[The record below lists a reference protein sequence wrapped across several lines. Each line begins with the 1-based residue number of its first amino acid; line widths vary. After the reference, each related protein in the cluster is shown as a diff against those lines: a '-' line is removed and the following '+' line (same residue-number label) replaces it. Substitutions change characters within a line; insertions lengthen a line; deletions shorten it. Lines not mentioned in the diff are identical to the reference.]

1 MRCRPYALPVV
12 GGGSGSI
19 GDGAPR
25 PSTLVDWVGLVRDLA
40 ERLTTVSDAHEVA
53 QTVSAGIQHGLGASA
68 VVVGVLRADGQ
79 GVTTLVAEGV
89 RDVTTEWLTAPL
101 PTEESVAAIAALAA
115 DGPFVWSTRAA
126 RDRDVPMYAGRPSS
140 AEAWA
145 VLPLLIAGRPIGTIS
160 IGWPTPR
167 DFDTAEVAILEVIA
181 HQCALALDRARLDAV
196 RRAERDTL
204 ELLNEGTQLMV
215 SALEPER
222 LLEELVH
229 LAVPRLAPWCAVC
242 EADGD
247 DLRRA
252 AIEIQG
258 HRALA
263 RTLKGRVVASIR
275 GPHPAAVAFRTG
287 TVQVVCPVDEEV
299 ARSGFTPIDAPPVG
313 TRKGPWTELSVPI
326 KSAGDVLGVL
336 TLVSDRWHGQPPD
349 DVRFAAE
356 GLAAR
361 AGVALANAWRFE
373 EARRTATTLS
383 GAFLPA
389 RLPAIAGYEVAAQYL
404 PAGATVAGDWY
415 DVAAL
420 PSGAYL
426 VGIGDAGGHGIEAAS
441 LMGQLRNGAR
451 SLAMVGKTPGEI
463 VSGLRLLTA
472 HEHPDAFA
480 TVSYGLLD
488 PVAHTAAWAVAG
500 HIPVLRFGRGSA
512 SYVEGHVELP
522 LGWPSPPS
530 GEHVLALGE
539 GEGVVL
545 VTDGVVERRSSGLDE
560 GMAQLRDVVAT
571 HTSLGAAELTDAIV
585 DRFCQSPEDD
595 CCVLVLTRRCA

>member
-1 MRCRPYALPVV
+1 MA

-19 GDGAPR
+19 GGDAPR
-25 PSTLVDWVGLVRDLA
+25 PSALVEWVELVRDLA
-40 ERLTTVSDAHEVA
+40 ERLTTVSDAEEIA
-53 QTVSAGIQHGLGASA
+53 RTISSEIQRGLGASA
-68 VVVGVLRADGQ
+68 IVLGVMSPDGQ
-79 GVTTLVAEGV
+79 GITTLVAEGV
-89 RDVTTEWLTAPL
+89 TDSTTELLTTPL
-101 PTEESVAAIAALAA
+101 PMDASLPAIAALAKG
-115 DGPFVWSTRAA
+115 GPFVWSTLAA
-126 RDRDVPMYAGRPSS
+126 RDRDYPMYAGRPSN

-145 VLPLLIAGRPIGTIS
+145 VLPLLIGGRPVGALS
-160 IGWPTPR
+160 IGWPRRR
-167 DFDTAEVAILEVIA
+167 DFDSAEVAILEVIA

-204 ELLNEGTQLMV
+204 ELLSEGTQLMV
-215 SALEPER
+215 SALEPGR

-258 HRALA
+258 EEAIA
-263 RTLKGRVVASIR
+263 RKLKGRVVASIHSA
-275 GPHPAAVAFRTG
+275 HPAAVAFRTG
-287 TVQVVCPVDEEV
+287 TVQVVYPIAEEFI
-299 ARSGFTPIDAPPVG
+299 RSGFEPIDATSVVE
-313 TRKGPWTELSVPI
+313 RKDPWTGLSVPI
-326 KSAGDVLGVL
+326 KSSGDVLGVL
-336 TLVSDRWHGQPPD
+336 TLVSDKWNGQPPD

-383 GAFLPA
+383 KAFLPA
-389 RLPAIAGYEVAAQYL
+389 QLPSISGYEVAAQYL

-415 DVAAL
+415 DVAVL
-420 PSGAYL
+420 PSGGYL

-451 SLAMVGKTPGEI
+451 SLAMVGQAPGQI
-463 VSGLRLLTA
+463 VSGLRLLTT

-488 PVAHTAAWAVAG
+488 PVAHTAAWVVAG
-500 HIPVLRFGRGSA
+500 HIPVLRFGNDTV

-522 LGWPSPPS
+522 LGWPSPAS
-530 GEHVLALGE
+530 GEHILTLGE
-539 GEGVVL
+539 GDGVVL
-545 VTDGVVERRSSGLDE
+545 VTDGVVERRASGVDE
-560 GMAQLRDVVAT
+560 GMTQLRDLVAA
-571 HTSLGAAELTDAIV
+571 HNSLGAAELTDVIV
-585 DRFCQSPEDD
+585 DRLCQSPEDD
-595 CCVLVLTRRCA
+595 CCVLVLRRVRA